1 MNELEKDIN
10 TDLILNDLE
19 SQLIED
25 LEGNLED
32 LEFLEGEELKIGNPE
47 SIGETM
53 KEIVWEQFQLQIG
66 IDAGEKFVK
75 ENKGRNLDLSRDAHY
90 QTTKNFEKGKIATH
104 NDEIDYQKR
113 YNSWQDNFQKNDSGE
128 IKENRNGKTVLN
140 YGARDDFDKNRP
152 IGSKTVNMDHTVSA
166 GEIIRDPEANAHL
179 SKNEQ
184 VSFANGEKNLNPL
197 GAAANQ
203 SKGDRDAHEWYED
216 QRHGIPNKD
225 RFPDVPEDFEKTA
238 DIAKE
243 EYKKVKKEGKEN
255 SKKAGRKSRI
265 KEAKKIGKH
274 SLQAVLFGLLAELLK
289 TIVKKLVVWFT
300 SRAKSFASFLD
311 HMKEAIHNFFKDLKQ
326 HLKQAADTFL
336 TTIFTAIWGPI
347 IGTIKKAWMFMK
359 QGWKSLKEAV
369 QYIRNPENKNKPFN
383 IIMLQVSKIVVAGLT
398 AGGALLLG
406 ETLGKGLMTIPG
418 LAFPIPV
425 LGSVASIMGI
435 FLGALV
441 SGLIGALALN
451 LIDRIIVK
459 KQRELNRSKQIEKQ
473 SEILDTQ
480 EKIIDLVS
488 TNTKQRKITAFKN
501 IVARHENTEDLIRNS
516 VTVIIANNKTD
527 ELFDKIDKL

>member
-1 MNELEKDIN
+1 MNELVNDFSKDF
-10 TDLILNDLE
+10 ILNDLE
-19 SQLIED
+19 SKLIED
-25 LEGNLED
+25 LEDSLED
-32 LEFLEGEELKIGNPE
+32 LDFLEGEELKIGDSE

-53 KEIVWEQFQLQIG
+53 KNIVWEQFQLQIG
-66 IDAGEKFVK
+66 IDAGENFIK
-75 ENKGRNLDLSRDAHY
+75 ENKNRKLDLRKEAHH

-104 NDEIDYQKR
+104 NDFINYQER
-113 YNSWQDNFQKNDSGE
+113 YDNQQSKFRKDQNGNNKVNFRG
-128 IKENRNGKTVLN
+128 KQLLNRD
-140 YGARDDFDKNRP
+140 ARIEFDKDRP
-152 IGSKTVNMDHTVSA
+152 TGSNTIHMDHTVSA

-184 VSFANGEKNLNPL
+184 VRFANGEKNLNPL
-197 GAAANQ
+197 GAAANM
-203 SKGDRDAHEWYED
+203 SKGDRDAHEWYRD
-216 QRHGIPNKD
+216 QRDGVPNKD

-238 DIAKE
+238 EIAKE
-243 EYKKVKKEGKEN
+243 EYKNVKKEGKEN

-289 TIVKKLVVWFT
+289 TIVKKLVAWFA
-300 SRAKSFASFLD
+300 SKAKSFASFLD

-406 ETLGKGLMTIPG
+406 ETLEKGLMTIPA
-418 LAFPIPV
+418 LAFPIPI

-480 EKIIDLVS
+480 GEIIDLVT
-488 TNTKQRKITAFKN
+488 TNTEQRKINAFKN
-501 IVARHENTEDLIRNS
+501 IEARHENTEVLIRNS
-516 VTVIIANNKTD
+516 VTVIITNNKSD
-527 ELFDKIDKL
+527 DLFDKIDKL

>member
-1 MNELEKDIN
+1 MNKLDNDIIKDLVF
-10 TDLILNDLE
+10 DDLE
-19 SQLIED
+19 SKLIED
-25 LEGNLED
+25 LEADLED
-32 LEFLEGEELKIGNPE
+32 LDFLEGEELKIGNPE

-53 KEIVWEQFQLQIG
+53 KEIVWEQFQLQVG

-75 ENKGRNLDLSRDAHY
+75 ENKGRKLDLSRDSHF
-90 QTTKNFEKGKIATH
+90 QTTRNFQKGKIATH
-104 NDEIDYQKR
+104 NDFINYQER
-113 YNSWQDNFQKNDSGE
+113 YDNQQSKFRKDQNGNNKVNIRG
-128 IKENRNGKTVLN
+128 KQLLNRD
-140 YGARDDFDKNRP
+140 ARIEFDKDRP
-152 IGSKTVNMDHTVSA
+152 IGSNTIHMDHTVSA

-184 VSFANGEKNLNPL
+184 VRFANGEKNLNPL

-203 SKGDRDAHEWYED
+203 SKGDRDAHEWYRD
-216 QRHGIPNKD
+216 QRDEVPNKD

-243 EYKKVKKEGKEN
+243 EYKRVKNKGKKN

-289 TIVKKLVVWFT
+289 TLVKKLVAWFASKT
-300 SRAKSFASFLD
+300 KSFATFLD
-311 HMKEAIHNFFKDLKQ
+311 HMKEAIQNFFKDLKQ

-336 TTIFTAIWGPI
+336 TTIFTSIWGPI

-383 IIMLQVSKIVVAGLT
+383 IILLQVSKIVVAGLT
-398 AGGALLLG
+398 TGGALLLG
-406 ETLGKGLMTIPG
+406 ETIEKGLMTIP
-418 LAFPIPV
+418 AFALPIPV

-480 EKIIDLVS
+480 SKIIDQVS
-488 TNTKQRKITAFKN
+488 TNTEQKKITTFNN
-501 IVARHENTEDLIRNS
+501 IQARHENTEVLIRNS
-516 VTVIIANNKTD
+516 VAVIITNNKSD
-527 ELFDKIDKL
+527 DLFDKIDKL

>member
-10 TDLILNDLE
+10 SDFILKDLE

-25 LEGNLED
+25 LEAD
-32 LEFLEGEELKIGNPE
+32 LKDLDFLEGEELKIGNPE

-53 KEIVWEQFQLQIG
+53 KEIVWEQFQLQVG

-75 ENKGRNLDLSRDAHY
+75 ENKGRSLDLSRDAHY

-104 NDEIDYQKR
+104 NDFINYQER
-113 YNSWQDNFQKNDSGE
+113 YDNQQSKFQKNQNGE
-128 IKENRNGKTVLN
+128 IRENKRGKQLLN
-140 YGARDDFDKNRP
+140 RDARIEFDKDRP
-152 IGSKTVNMDHTVSA
+152 VGSKTIHMDHTVSA

-184 VSFANGEKNLNPL
+184 VSFANGKKNLNPL
-197 GAAANQ
+197 GAEANQ
-203 SKGDRDAHEWYED
+203 SKGDRDAHEWYRD
-216 QRHGIPNKD
+216 KRDGVPNKD
-225 RFPDVPEDFEKTA
+225 RFPDIPEDFEKKA

-243 EYKKVKKEGKEN
+243 EYKKVKNEGKEN

-289 TIVKKLVVWFT
+289 TIVKKLVAWFA
-300 SRAKSFASFLD
+300 SKAKSFASFLD

-406 ETLGKGLMTIPG
+406 ETLEKGLMTIPA

-425 LGSVASIMGI
+425 LGSVASIMGM

-459 KQRELNRSKQIEKQ
+459 KQKELNRSKQLEKQ

-480 EKIIDLVS
+480 GKIIDLVS
-488 TNTKQRKITAFKN
+488 TNTEQTKITAFKN
-501 IVARHENTEDLIRNS
+501 IQARHENTEVLIRNS
-516 VTVIIANNKTD
+516 VTVITANNKSD
-527 ELFDKIDKL
+527 DLFDKIDKL